1 MAESVSALG
10 EAGEE
15 GSRGIEGAA
24 RLRWSEDPLGT
35 GGGIEAG
42 GCGATIHS
50 ERTPKITRSVS
61 VSKSHRQETRT
72 DLPLSEPAAE
82 PKSTRENRNQPGQTN
97 AQRPAKRLWKRRSL
111 RELGNPFGIPTFPQP
126 QQQQTFSGYISNG
139 STWIARV
146 TFSNGLTRLAGRMEE
161 PAHIVSRCGIVGSPQ
176 KKPRPTRLSQPRRLV
191 VVSVRP
197 SL

>member
-24 RLRWSEDPLGT
+24 HLRWSEDPLGT

-72 DLPLSEPAAE
+72 DLPPSEPAAE
-82 PKSTRENRNQPGQTN
+82 PESTGENRNQPGKTG
-97 AQRPAKRLWKRRSL
+97 AQRPAKRRWKRRSL
-111 RELGNPFGIPTFPQP
+111 RELGNPFGIRTFPQP

-139 STWIARV
+139 ATWIARV
-146 TFSNGLTRLAGRMEE
+146 TFSNGLTRKPNPKLGDKDGDASARKEFQQQRLGRE
-161 PAHIVSRCGIVGSPQ
+161 
-176 KKPRPTRLSQPRRLV
+176 
-191 VVSVRP
+191 
-197 SL
+197 

>member
-50 ERTPKITRSVS
+50 ERTSKITRSVS

-82 PKSTRENRNQPGQTN
+82 PESTRENRNQPGQTG

-139 STWIARV
+139 ATWIARV
-146 TFSNGLTRLAGRMEE
+146 TFSNGLTRSAQKSS
-161 PAHIVSRCGIVGSPQ
+161 PATSQDSPGAARGS
-176 KKPRPTRLSQPRRLV
+176 
-191 VVSVRP
+191 
-197 SL
+197 

>member
-10 EAGEE
+10 
-15 GSRGIEGAA
+15 
-24 RLRWSEDPLGT
+24 
-35 GGGIEAG
+35 EAG

-50 ERTPKITRSVS
+50 ERTSKITRSVS

-82 PKSTRENRNQPGQTN
+82 PESTRENRNQPGQTG

-111 RELGNPFGIPTFPQP
+111 CELGNPIGIPTFPQP

-139 STWIARV
+139 STWIARGTSPNV
-146 TFSNGLTRLAGRMEE
+146 FTRY
-161 PAHIVSRCGIVGSPQ
+161 PRC
-176 KKPRPTRLSQPRRLV
+176 
-191 VVSVRP
+191 
-197 SL
+197 

>member
-24 RLRWSEDPLGT
+24 HLRWSEDPLGA

-42 GCGATIHS
+42 RCGATIHS

-61 VSKSHRQETRT
+61 VSKNNRSETRT
-72 DLPLSEPAAE
+72 DLPPSEPAAE
-82 PKSTRENRNQPGQTN
+82 PQSTRENRNQPGKTG

-126 QQQQTFSGYISNG
+126 QQPQTLSGYISNG
-139 STWIARV
+139 ATWIARV
-146 TFSNGLTRLAGRMEE
+146 TFSNGLTRPLR
-161 PAHIVSRCGIVGSPQ
+161 S
-176 KKPRPTRLSQPRRLV
+176 PRRSWL
-191 VVSVRP
+191 RP
-197 SL
+197 ENEK